1 MIMINYEKN
10 KKRFIFLVFFVTAIS
25 INGCIGFYKPYTESR
40 NKSYQNVSS
49 NQKHNIQLNSQSRD
63 FGKEIY
69 SNNAKGCGY
78 QKYQKGDRKRESV
91 LYLTG
96 EDFIVKGG
104 IFDCS
109 LQNTIFVKNA
119 KNLVIEQITS
129 SRGSDNPIEIRDSF
143 VFVKDSIF
151 EDSYDNKCVET
162 ENGIVIFYNN
172 IFSNCKNGFDMEL
185 TSSTIYTT
193 NKYGEWNFSSL
204 NYSAAV
210 FLENNFSKIRDDAF
224 HCHDRRKDGKGN
236 VYLFLKNNEF
246 SGQSGYT
253 FRKFGKK
260 KDCLK
265 IVKISTELEK
275 AIKSN
280 NLNSAFSLIKNT
292 VEDLED

>member
-1 MIMINYEKN
+1 M
-10 KKRFIFLVFFVTAIS
+10 
-25 INGCIGFYKPYTESR
+25 
-40 NKSYQNVSS
+40 
-49 NQKHNIQLNSQSRD
+49 
-63 FGKEIY
+63 
-69 SNNAKGCGY
+69 
-78 QKYQKGDRKRESV
+78 
-91 LYLTG
+91 TG

-109 LQNTIFVKNA
+109 LQNTIFVQNA
-119 KNLVIEQITS
+119 KNLVIDNITS

-172 IFSNCKNGFDMEL
+172 LFANCKLGFDMEL
-185 TSSTIYTT
+185 TSSKIYTR
-193 NKYGEWNFSSL
+193 KKSGEWNYSSL

-210 FLENNFSKIRDDAF
+210 FLENNFYRIRDDAF
-224 HCHDRRKDGKGN
+224 HCHDRRKNGKGN

-246 SGQSGYT
+246 SGQAGHT

-260 KDCLK
+260 KSCLN
-265 IVKISTELEK
+265 IVKISSELEK
-275 AIKSN
+275 AIKSD

-292 VEDLED
+292 VEDLEN

>member
-1 MIMINYEKN
+1 M
-10 KKRFIFLVFFVTAIS
+10 KKIFFLVFFVTTIS
-25 INGCIGFYKPYTESR
+25 LHGCTGFYKPATESR
-40 NKSYQNVSS
+40 DKSYQKVSS
-49 NQKHNIQLNSQSRD
+49 NKKHNIRLNSQSRD
-63 FGKEIY
+63 FGEKIY
-69 SNNAKGCGY
+69 SNNVKGCGY

-91 LYLTG
+91 LFLTG
-96 EDFIVKGG
+96 ADFIVKGG

-109 LQNTIFVKNA
+109 LQNTVFVQNA
-119 KNLVIEQITS
+119 KNLVIDNITS

-172 IFSNCKNGFDMEL
+172 MFANCKLGFDMEL
-185 TSSTIYTT
+185 TSSKFYTR
-193 NKYGEWNFSSL
+193 KKSGELNYSSL

-210 FLENNFSKIRDDAF
+210 FIENNFSRIRDDAF

-246 SGQSGYT
+246 SGQGGYT

-260 KDCLK
+260 KSCLN
-265 IVKISTELEK
+265 IVKISSELEK

-280 NLNSAFSLIKNT
+280 NLKSAFSLIKNT
-292 VEDLED
+292 VEDLEN